1 MMIPYDGRKFNMED
15 LIFGGKMLIFQSW
28 DMECSC
34 SGLFGIKLVYS
45 KLQAIVKASTSVF

>member
-1 MMIPYDGRKFNMED
+1 MAD

-45 KLQAIVKASTSVF
+45 KLQAVVKASTSVF